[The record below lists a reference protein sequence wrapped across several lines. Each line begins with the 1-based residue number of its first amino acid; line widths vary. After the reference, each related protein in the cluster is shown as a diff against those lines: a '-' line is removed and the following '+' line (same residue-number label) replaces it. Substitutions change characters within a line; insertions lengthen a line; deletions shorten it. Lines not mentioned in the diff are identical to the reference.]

1 MIEHT
6 ASVHTL
12 SRELARLR
20 RRIHELEQDTAL
32 PGQSYTSSFK
42 YFASEVLDSLTAHI
56 AVLDEQGT
64 IVAVNQAWRA
74 FAEANPPI
82 SSNLAEGANYLS
94 VCDMAT
100 GDCSAEA
107 IAVATAI
114 RSVLAGIHTD
124 AAIEYPCHSPDEE
137 RWFIGRITRLRDID
151 PPHVVVSH
159 ENITARKQAEAA
171 ERLQHDLATA
181 IGAATDR
188 AEALRAI
195 EETLIQVDHID
206 GVGIHL
212 IDRRNERP
220 FLAAHHRLPPRLAE
234 HLVCRSRIPAELHD
248 ALQGAPVWLDARKQQ
263 MSCEIQSGVI
273 IAAHYQ
279 GQIAAVL
286 TLVSTTRGALPY
298 SVRLALDGIAAQVG
312 SALLRL
318 EAQEAL
324 RESETRLRLV
334 AEHVDEVFWL
344 TTPDESEI
352 LYVSPAYE
360 TIFGNTCASLYQ
372 NPAAI
377 REATHPD
384 DYAHAWPAYNWA
396 DAYQIDTEY
405 RILRPDGSIR
415 WLWGHNKPVQ
425 NEQGQVIS
433 RVGVAKDITER
444 KLHEAEIEHMAFTDA
459 LTGLANRHRLYHMGD
474 VTLAAAREQQHDVGL
489 IYLDL
494 NRFKAVNDT
503 LGHDAGDDLLIL
515 VAARL
520 RACVRSEDLLARL
533 GGDEFAVLIPHA
545 DAAQAVTVARRILE
559 HLRQPVELRGQLI
572 YLDGSIGIAVSSEEL
587 EPFSDLL
594 THADIAMYRA
604 KSTGGGVQVYDPALT
619 PILRDQ
625 LQLETELRQA
635 IATDGLMLHYQ
646 PILDLACNEMVGVE
660 ALVRWPHPTRGML
673 LPGSF
678 LPLAEEA
685 GLIEALDHWVLQSGL
700 QQAAAW
706 DAAQQPLDV
715 SLNLS
720 AQSLQNPALVD
731 TIRRLLH
738 TSGATAHRIIIEI
751 TEHTALSDMA
761 TTQQVL
767 TGLRDL
773 GLRIALDDFGS
784 GYASLTSLQQ
794 LPVDVLKVDRMFTA
808 GVGQKPR
815 DESVVQAMLTLGRGL
830 NLSVVVE
837 GVEELEQCDWLRQVA
852 CPLVQGYLIGRP
864 ASAASISPL
873 YEQMHRR
880 EWKMGL
886 SLPPTS
892 D

>member
-1 MIEHT
+1 M
-6 ASVHTL
+6 
-12 SRELARLR
+12 
-20 RRIHELEQDTAL
+20 
-32 PGQSYTSSFK
+32 
-42 YFASEVLDSLTAHI
+42 
-56 AVLDEQGT
+56 
-64 IVAVNQAWRA
+64 
-74 FAEANPPI
+74 
-82 SSNLAEGANYLS
+82 
-94 VCDMAT
+94 
-100 GDCSAEA
+100 
-107 IAVATAI
+107 
-114 RSVLAGIHTD
+114 
-124 AAIEYPCHSPDEE
+124 
-137 RWFIGRITRLRDID
+137 
-151 PPHVVVSH
+151 
-159 ENITARKQAEAA
+159 
-171 ERLQHDLATA
+171 
-181 IGAATDR
+181 
-188 AEALRAI
+188 
-195 EETLIQVDHID
+195 
-206 GVGIHL
+206 
-212 IDRRNERP
+212 
-220 FLAAHHRLPPRLAE
+220 
-234 HLVCRSRIPAELHD
+234 
-248 ALQGAPVWLDARKQQ
+248 
-263 MSCEIQSGVI
+263 
-273 IAAHYQ
+273 
-279 GQIAAVL
+279 
-286 TLVSTTRGALPY
+286 
-298 SVRLALDGIAAQVG
+298 RLALDGIAAQVG

-344 TTPDESEI
+344 ATPDESQI

-360 TIFGNTCASLYQ
+360 KIFGNTCASLYQ

-377 REATHPD
+377 REATHPE
-384 DYAHAWPAYNWA
+384 DYPYAWPPA
-396 DAYQIDTEY
+396 DGASTYQIDAEY
-405 RILRPDGSIR
+405 RILQPDGSIR
-415 WLWGHNKPVQ
+415 WLWVHNKPVY

-459 LTGLANRHRLYHMGD
+459 LTGLANRHRLYHTGHT
-474 VTLAAAREQQHDVGL
+474 TLAAAHEQDHGVGL

-503 LGHDAGDDLLIL
+503 LGHDAGDDLLIQ
-515 VAARL
+515 VATRL

-533 GGDEFAVLIPHA
+533 GGDEFAVLIPYA
-545 DAAQAVTVARRILE
+545 DAAQAVAVARRILE

-572 YLDGSIGIAVSSEEL
+572 YLDGSIGIAVSAHEL
-587 EPFSDLL
+587 LPFSSLL

-604 KSTGGGVQVYDPALT
+604 KSTGGGVQVYDPSLS

-635 IATDGLMLHYQ
+635 ITSDGLALHYQ
-646 PILDLACNEMVGVE
+646 PILDLARNEMVGVE

-685 GLIEALDHWVLQSGL
+685 GLLEALDYWVLRTGL

-706 DAAQQPLDV
+706 DTAQQPLDV

-720 AQSLQNPALVD
+720 AQSLQNTALVE
-731 TIRRLLH
+731 TMRELLQ
-738 TSGATAHRIIIEI
+738 TSGAPAHRVIIEI

-767 TGLRDL
+767 AGLRDL

-808 GVGQKPR
+808 GVGQKSR

-837 GVEELEQCDWLRQVA
+837 GVEELEQCNWLRQVS

-873 YEQMHRR
+873 YEQMHSHT
-880 EWKMGL
+880 WQMGQ
-886 SLPPTS
+886 SKPS
-892 D
+892 SND

>member
-6 ASVHTL
+6 TSVHTL

-20 RRIHELEQDTAL
+20 RRVQELEQSAVAHAQNHPPTFA
-32 PGQSYTSSFK
+32 
-42 YFASEVLDSLTAHI
+42 YFASEVLNSLTAHI
-56 AVLDEQGT
+56 AVLDESGT

-74 FAEANPPI
+74 FAEANPPV
-82 SSNLAEGANYLS
+82 SSEIAEGANYLS
-94 VCDMAT
+94 VCDSST
-100 GDCSAEA
+100 GDCSDEA

-124 AAIEYPCHSPDEE
+124 TAIEYPCHSPDEE
-137 RWFIGRITRLRDID
+137 RWFIGRITRLRDIE

-159 ENITARKQAEAA
+159 EDITARKQAEAA
-171 ERLQHDLATA
+171 ERLQHNLATA

-188 AEALRAI
+188 AGALHAI
-195 EETLIQVDHID
+195 EHALLQIEHID
-206 GVGIHL
+206 GIGIHL
-212 IDRRNERP
+212 IDQRNNRP
-220 FLAAHHRLPPRLAE
+220 YLAAHRHLPPRLAAY
-234 HLVCRSRIPAELHD
+234 LTGQQSIPAEVYA
-248 ALQGAPVWLDARKQQ
+248 ALQNGPIWIDTHTPQIGHD
-263 MSCEIQSGVI
+263 IQSGVI
-273 IAAHYQ
+273 IAARYQ

-286 TLVSTTRGALPY
+286 TLVSTTRRAIPY
-298 SVRLALDGIAAQVG
+298 SVRLALDGIAAQTA
-312 SALLRL
+312 STLLRL

-360 TIFGNTCASLYQ
+360 TIFGTSCASLYE

-377 REATHPD
+377 REATHPED
-384 DYAHAWPAYNWA
+384 HARAWPALDGT
-396 DAYQIDTEY
+396 DAYQIDAEY

-425 NEQGQVIS
+425 NEQGEVIS

-459 LTGLANRHRLYHMGD
+459 LTGLANRHRLYHEGNM
-474 VTLAAAREQQHDVGL
+474 TLTAAREQQNEVGL

-503 LGHDAGDDLLIL
+503 LGHDAGDDLLIQ
-515 VAARL
+515 VATRL
-520 RACVRSEDLLARL
+520 RACMRSEDLLARL
-533 GGDEFAVLIPHA
+533 GGDEFAVLIPSA
-545 DAAQAVTVARRILE
+545 DAGQAVAVARRILE
-559 HLRQPVELRGQLI
+559 HLRQPVELRDQLI
-572 YLDGSIGIAVSSEEL
+572 YLDGSIGIAISSGEPL
-587 EPFSDLL
+587 PFSTLL

-604 KSTGGGVQVYDPALT
+604 KSTGGGVQVYDPTLS

-625 LQLETELRQA
+625 LQLEAELRQA
-635 IATDGLMLHYQ
+635 IADEGLTLYYQ
-646 PILDLACNEMVGVE
+646 PILDLERNTMVGVE

-685 GLIEALDHWVLQSGL
+685 GLLEALDYWVLQTGL

-720 AQSLQNPALVD
+720 AQSLQNSALVD
-731 TIRRLLH
+731 TMQRLLQS
-738 TSGATAHRIIIEI
+738 SGAPANRIIIEI

-767 TGLRDL
+767 AGLHDL

-830 NLSVVVE
+830 NLSVIVE
-837 GVEELEQCDWLRQVA
+837 GVEELEQCNWLRQVS

-880 EWKMGL
+880 EWQIGHN
-886 SLPPTS
+886 SS
-892 D
+892 DT